1 MINKSYE
8 SKVGFV
14 NYNRLFLISLV
25 LVFSTPILPQLLKII
40 SIALFLTICITESI
54 KTKPKF
60 KWEYFLFNAG
70 LYLLYVFS
78 LLYSKDLEYGLRK
91 VETSAALVIFPLGF
105 ALVSK
110 ELIAHAIKNLKLFF
124 YVFIIAVL
132 ALNLFIFS
140 SFLSAGFDIS
150 SFGEYADFVNRME
163 GFPAVHSIYL
173 SMYNAIAVIL
183 IFYLLRTERLLKTG
197 VPLIIIGS
205 VLCLGLILLLKKGP
219 IFGLVLVATLLA
231 FKYKIWRVWA
241 SYTVFIASLA
251 GTLFLFPDTSERIH
265 DLFQVERINAA
276 IASEEIRAT
285 IYTCGNKKFQE
296 AGLTGFGIG
305 DGKNELIDCYQEY
318 NPALAATSYN
328 SHNQYISLIL
338 NVGFMGLLIFL
349 SFVLYNIN
357 RSLKSG
363 VFITVAIIVFYC
375 IVMFSENILERQNG
389 VLYFSL
395 FINLLYFLSKKNQQE
410 PRIKKSQEEILKEL
424 K

>member
-1 MINKSYE
+1 MIRMFNSY
-8 SKVGFV
+8 SYKK
-14 NYNRLFLISLV
+14 LFLISLV
-25 LVFSTPILPQLLKII
+25 LVFCTPILPQLLKII
-40 SIALFLTICITESI
+40 SIALFLVICITESI
-54 KTKPKF
+54 KNKPKF

-70 LYLLYVFS
+70 LYLMYVFS

-91 VETSAALVIFPLGF
+91 VEISAALVVFPLGF
-105 ALVSK
+105 ALISK
-110 ELIAHAIKNLKLFF
+110 DLITHAIKNLKLFF
-124 YVFIIAVL
+124 YVFISAILVL
-132 ALNLFIFS
+132 NIFVFS
-140 SFLSAGFDIS
+140 SFLSAGYDVS
-150 SFGEYADFVNRME
+150 SFGEYADFVNRIE

-183 IFYLLRTERLLKTG
+183 IFYLLRTERLLKAG
-197 VPLIIIGS
+197 IPLIIIGS

-231 FKYKIWRVWA
+231 IKYKMWRVWA
-241 SYTVFIASLA
+241 FYTVFTASLVA
-251 GTLFLFPDTSERIH
+251 TLFLFPDTSQRIH

-276 IASEEIRAT
+276 IESEEIRAT
-285 IYTCGNKKFQE
+285 IYKCGNKKFQQ

-305 DGKNELIDCYQEY
+305 DGKNELLDCYQED

-338 NVGFMGLLIFL
+338 NVGFLGLLIFL
-349 SFVLYNIN
+349 AFIFYNIN

-363 VFITVAIIVFYC
+363 EFITVAIIVFYC

-395 FINLLYFLSKKNQQE
+395 FINLLYFLSKNNQQK
-410 PRIKKSQEEILKEL
+410 PRVNHSQEQILKEL

>member
-1 MINKSYE
+1 
-8 SKVGFV
+8 
-14 NYNRLFLISLV
+14 
-25 LVFSTPILPQLLKII
+25 
-40 SIALFLTICITESI
+40 
-54 KTKPKF
+54 
-60 KWEYFLFNAG
+60 
-70 LYLLYVFS
+70 
-78 LLYSKDLEYGLRK
+78 
-91 VETSAALVIFPLGF
+91 
-105 ALVSK
+105 
-110 ELIAHAIKNLKLFF
+110 
-124 YVFIIAVL
+124 
-132 ALNLFIFS
+132 
-140 SFLSAGFDIS
+140 
-150 SFGEYADFVNRME
+150 
-163 GFPAVHSIYL
+163 
-173 SMYNAIAVIL
+173 MYNAIAVIL
-183 IFYLLRTERLLKTG
+183 IFYLLRTARLLKTG
-197 VPLIIIGS
+197 MPLIVIGS

-395 FINLLYFLSKKNQQE
+395 FINLLYFLSKKNQQAYLPLPTKNE
-410 PRIKKSQEEILKEL
+410 CRQAFFLQM
-424 K
+424 